1 MIGMIVTGHG
11 KFAPGA
17 LDALKLLVGEQE
29 YCEAVEFEPSDSV
42 EQLTEKIDPVCGS
55 IETFPTKRCR
65 RATAA
70 ERSNYAISTVLGRY
84 AQQHPSS
91 SDEAAA
97 PVV

>member
-42 EQLTEKIDPVCGS
+42 EQLTEKIDAVWQ
-55 IETFPTKRCR
+55 R
-65 RATAA
+65 RRKSATAW
-70 ERSNYAISTVLGRY
+70 
-84 AQQHPSS
+84 SS
-91 SDEAAA
+91 LPTSPAA
-97 PVV
+97 PRSMFPSA